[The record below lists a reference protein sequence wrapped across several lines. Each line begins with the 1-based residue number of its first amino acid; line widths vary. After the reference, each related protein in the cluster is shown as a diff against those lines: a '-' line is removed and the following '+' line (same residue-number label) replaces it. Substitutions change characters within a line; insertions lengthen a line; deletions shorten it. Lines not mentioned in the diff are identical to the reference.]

1 MVRLEGDIELNK
13 KVVQRIKDEV
23 DDMIKLGSEGAGKV
37 KSTLEEVKPQEPVQP
52 VKPRKEEMYE
62 VSAFPDV
69 KLLGEQ
75 CEWVNSATSKAD
87 ISMHRLHSELPF
99 DNPDGGPWKQGW
111 DVTYKPDQWTKDNRL
126 KIVVVPHTHCDPG
139 WIKTFDDY
147 YQTQTKSILNNF
159 VPKLEENK
167 NYKFM
172 FSEISYFSQWW
183 SEIDPGLRERVKRLI
198 ASGQFEISTGGWV
211 MTDEADAH
219 YYAML
224 DQLIEGHQWL
234 NSSLVLIFSNGE
246 MIESVLIFSNG
257 EMIEPV
263 LIFSDGKMIESVL
276 IFSNGEMIESVL
288 IFSNVEMIE
297 PVLIFSN
304 VEMIESVLIFSNV
317 EMIQSVLIFSNG
329 EMIESVL
336 IFSNVEM
343 IESVLIFS
351 NVEMIQS
358 VLIFSNGEM
367 IESVLIFSNVEMIE
381 TVLIFS
387 NVEMIEPVLIF
398 SNGEMIESVLIFSNV
413 EMIEPVLI
421 FSNGEMIES
430 VLIFSNVEMIESVLI
445 FSNVEM
451 IQSVLIFSNGEMIE
465 SVLIF
470 SNVEMIQS
478 VLIFSNVE
486 MIESVLIF
494 SNGEMI
500 ESVLIFSNG
509 EMIQSVLI
517 FSNVEM
523 IQSVLIFSN
532 VEMIEPVL
540 IFSNGEMIESVLI
553 FSNGE
558 MIESVLIFSNVEM
571 IESVLIFSNVEMIE
585 TVLIFSNV
593 EMIESVLIFSN
604 VEMIESVLILLWGY
618 VPQSGWAVDPFGYSS
633 TMAYLL
639 KRSQFKSMLIQ
650 RVHYSIKKY
659 LARERNLEFMWR
671 QQWDSTGGTD
681 IFTHMMPFYSYD
693 IPHTCGPEP
702 AVCCQFDFRRLPGSP
717 YRCPWNINPVAISPE
732 NVEQRTKVILDQ
744 WKKKATL
751 YKTNVVLIPLGDDF
765 RYIQSDEFDLQFGN
779 YEKIF
784 NYLNS
789 HPELGAVAQ
798 FGTLSDYFNTLYAET
813 QTSPGQKPSG
823 ISTLSG
829 DFFSYADR
837 DDHYWTGYFTSR
849 PLHKSLDRVLEHNLR
864 SAEIIFSL
872 TQVQARKH
880 AAANFPS
887 RDFMQK
893 LVDARRALGLFQ
905 HHDAITGTAKD
916 FVMVD
921 YAQRLLRALQNAK
934 TIISECSTFLLAQT
948 KTDYSYTDG
957 NPLFNID
964 QLRLTHD
971 SLPTRPVLELR
982 SEPKPVLLY
991 NSLGQTR
998 TEVVQLWTSSPYV
1011 EVRDQSDTV
1020 IHSQVDPLWTE
1031 PGAFSA
1037 NIFKVSFVADLPG
1050 LSIRKFT
1057 VRKIAS
1063 GDDTKNHLVS
1073 ITYLNADQQFDVK
1086 TEPFPINFIKN
1097 EEDFKLE
1104 TKFLECSFSG
1114 TSGLLKSVKT
1124 LTNGEVYKSEIEFI
1138 QYGTTMAKEKSGAYI
1153 FLPDGEAKPL
1163 LTSKPLLIRIIK
1175 GPISSEV
1182 HVVTQ
1187 YIQHIARLHNSPG
1200 TDGASVDISN
1210 IVDIRTTQNKEVGM
1224 RIHTNIENPDHVFYS
1239 DLNGFQMQKR
1249 KYYQK
1254 LTLQGNFYPMPTM
1267 AYLQDGVR
1275 RVSVLSA
1282 QSAGAANLIPDSM
1295 DVMLDRRLSQDD
1307 NRGLGQGVLDN
1318 HPTLSKFRLLFEKR
1332 SAAAQVVAPESSF
1345 PSLLGQLSSL
1355 ALIHPVFVMPRNVQG
1370 KEYPLNKEMLL
1381 LTDSLPCEVHLLNL
1395 RVLQHGDDQKE
1406 LQYVPKDSSL
1416 LLLRNFPH
1424 DCVFAAPHLSCL
1436 STDGKIV
1443 LSKLFSNVEVKE
1455 SVQTSLT
1462 MVTQLAVI
1470 DPSSTLPVSPME
1482 IVAVQVHLT

>member
-1 MVRLEGDIELNK
+1 MVSVGAPQLCPSSGHGGNKVLGQMDVMKVLQLIEDRMVRLEGDIELNK

-23 DDMIKLGSEGAGKV
+23 DDMIKLGPEGAGKV

-52 VKPRKEEMYE
+52 AKPRKEEMYE

-126 KIVVVPHTHCDPG
+126 KIVVVPHTHCDPGKNICLSNPHRDILYLSFTQCDPG

-234 NSSLVLIFSNGE
+234 NSSL
-246 MIESVLIFSNG
+246 
-257 EMIEPV
+257 
-263 LIFSDGKMIESVL
+263 
-276 IFSNGEMIESVL
+276 
-288 IFSNVEMIE
+288 
-297 PVLIFSN
+297 
-304 VEMIESVLIFSNV
+304 
-317 EMIQSVLIFSNG
+317 
-329 EMIESVL
+329 
-336 IFSNVEM
+336 
-343 IESVLIFS
+343 
-351 NVEMIQS
+351 
-358 VLIFSNGEM
+358 
-367 IESVLIFSNVEMIE
+367 
-381 TVLIFS
+381 
-387 NVEMIEPVLIF
+387 
-398 SNGEMIESVLIFSNV
+398 
-413 EMIEPVLI
+413 
-421 FSNGEMIES
+421 
-430 VLIFSNVEMIESVLI
+430 
-445 FSNVEM
+445 
-451 IQSVLIFSNGEMIE
+451 
-465 SVLIF
+465 
-470 SNVEMIQS
+470 
-478 VLIFSNVE
+478 
-486 MIESVLIF
+486 
-494 SNGEMI
+494 
-500 ESVLIFSNG
+500 
-509 EMIQSVLI
+509 
-517 FSNVEM
+517 
-523 IQSVLIFSN
+523 
-532 VEMIEPVL
+532 
-540 IFSNGEMIESVLI
+540 
-553 FSNGE
+553 
-558 MIESVLIFSNVEM
+558 
-571 IESVLIFSNVEMIE
+571 
-585 TVLIFSNV
+585 
-593 EMIESVLIFSN
+593 
-604 VEMIESVLILLWGY
+604 GY

-765 RYIQSDEFDLQFGN
+765 RYMQSDEFDLQFGN

-784 NYLNS
+784 NYLNT

-905 HHDAITGTAKD
+905 HHDGITGTAKD

-921 YAQRLLRALQNAK
+921 YAQRLLRALQNTK

-971 SLPTRPVLELR
+971 SLPTRPVLELG
-982 SEPKPVLLY
+982 SEPKPVSLY

-1057 VRKIAS
+1057 VRKVAS

-1175 GPISSEV
+1175 GPITSEA

-1254 LTLQGNFYPMPTM
+1254 LTLQGNVYPMPTM
-1267 AYLQDGVR
+1267 AYLQDGMR

-1332 SAAAQVVAPESSF
+1332 SAAAQVVTPESSF

-1424 DCVFAAPHLSCL
+1424 DCGFAAPHLSCL

-1443 LSKLFSNVEVKE
+1443 LSKLFSNAEVKE

-1462 MVTQLAVI
+1462 MATQLAVI
-1470 DPSSTLPVSPME
+1470 DPSSTLPVSPVE
-1482 IVAVQVHLT
+1482 IVAVQTLMAAFNFQTLMAAAFNCQPFMAVLESKFGSLCGHTTRSITARRTAVPQLAVLQYHSPQYRNITARSNTVPQPTVQQYHSPQYHSPQYCSTTAHSTTASEPAVLQYHSPQYYSTTAHSTAVPQPTVSQPAVLQYHSPQYRNITARSTTVPQPTVQQYHSPQYRSTTASEPAVLQYHSPQYYSTTAHSTAVPQPTVSQPAVLQYHSPQYRNITARSTTVPQPTVQQYHSPQYHSPQYCSTTAHSTAVPQHLSPQYCSITAHSTATSQPAVLKYHSPQCSSTIAHSTIPFTTGKKRLLLKRKMKFCKNFSIHNISFCQ